1 MSAAPVNWGDVQGR
15 RVTVGPIDATWRD
28 LGTAAGTRRLGLRRI
43 EIEPGGRSTPA
54 HTHSGEEEIFYVLAG
69 AGLSWQGGAAYEVG
83 AGDCLV
89 HLIEGPAHT
98 LIAGPDGLDVLAFS
112 ERTVSEACF
121 LPRAQVSWLGSSWVK
136 AGETPHPFAQEAAAG
151 ELDVPEPSERPAS
164 IVRTADVPLHEID
177 HGECVNARRV
187 LGAAAGARRT
197 ALRQF
202 IVAPGRLSTP
212 PHCHSGGEELFVVL
226 DGGGAYLDQA
236 SGATGWD
243 PQEHPVTAGD
253 LVAVPAGTGVT
264 HTFRAGPSGLTFL
277 AYGNR
282 DDNDMIWYPRSQK
295 IAFAGLGI
303 LGKVERMSY
312 WDGEE

>member
-1 MSAAPVNWGDVQGR
+1 MSAEPVNWGDVQGR

-43 EIEPGGRSTPA
+43 EIEPGRRSTPA

-69 AGLSWQGGAAYEVG
+69 SGLSWQSGAAYEIE

-98 LIAGPDGLDVLAFS
+98 LIAGPGGLDVLAFS
-112 ERTVSEACF
+112 ERTASEACF

-151 ELDVPEPSERPAS
+151 ELDVPEPSARPAT
-164 IVRTADVPLHEID
+164 IVRTVDVSQQEVS
-177 HGECVNARRV
+177 HGECVNARRS
-187 LGAAAGARRT
+187 LGAAAGAQRT

-202 IVAPGRLSTP
+202 VLAPGSLSTP
-212 PHCHSGGEELFVVL
+212 PHGHSGAEELFVVL
-226 DGGGAYLDQA
+226 DGDGLYLDQP
-236 SGATGWD
+236 SGAHGWD
-243 PQEHPVTAGD
+243 PQEHTVTEGSI
-253 LVAVPAGTGVT
+253 VAVPAGTGVT
-264 HTFRAGPSGLTFL
+264 HTFRAGPDGLTLL
-277 AYGNR
+277 AFGDR
-282 DDNDMIWYPRSQK
+282 VGGDTIWYPRTQK
-295 IAFAGLGI
+295 VAFPGLGI
-303 LGKVERMSY
+303 VAKVERTGY